1 MFASDKV
8 NEAVFFNKKK
18 IIPCINIYVL
28 YNMYMCMFVYEREV
42 NQLDTHTHKSAIY
55 WPVGVHLL

>member
-1 MFASDKV
+1 MY
-8 NEAVFFNKKK
+8 
-18 IIPCINIYVL
+18 C
-28 YNMYMCMFVYEREV
+28 MYMCMFVYEPEV